1 MQTSDLFAVLRDVIH
16 DLKQPLTAAK
26 GYIEIVQFKGDLN
39 DDQLKYSEKAIAQLE
54 RMETDVNN
62 LLEMAWLEAD
72 LPLNPDDVRLSLV
85 VERALEVTQY
95 QAERAGITIKAEFDK
110 RGDTVQGDHRRL
122 IRVVQNLISNAI
134 KYNHSGGSVEI
145 LLIPQ
150 PDRVTLIVKDTGL
163 GIPPQDMPFIFDRFY
178 RSRRDELS
186 RIEGNG
192 LGLSITRG
200 IVERHGGNI
209 SVQSELEQ
217 GSTFTVNLP
226 REYRVQNQSSANES
240 LDGVDDADQEP
251 DSDPDLDADSAGA
264 E

>member
-1 MQTSDLFAVLRDVIH
+1 MQPSDLFSILREVIH

-26 GYIEIVQFKGDLN
+26 GYIELVEIKGGLN
-39 DDQLKYSEKAIAQLE
+39 ADGQKYSEKAIAQLD
-54 RMETDVNN
+54 RMEADVNN

-72 LPLNPDDVRLSLV
+72 LPLNPDEVRLSHV

-95 QAERAGITIKAEFDK
+95 QAERAGVTLKVDFDK
-110 RGDTVQGDHRRL
+110 RGDAIDGDQRRL
-122 IRVVQNLISNAI
+122 IRVAQNLISNAI
-134 KYNHSGGSVEI
+134 KYNRPGGTVEI
-145 LLIPQ
+145 SLSAH
-150 PDRVTLIVKDTGL
+150 PDHVSLIVKDTGL
-163 GIPPQDMPFIFDRFY
+163 GIPPEDMPYIFDRFY

-200 IVERHGGNI
+200 IVERHGGDI

-217 GSTFTVNLP
+217 GSTFIVNLP
-226 REYRVQNQSSANES
+226 RKYNVQKQSSANEA
-240 LDGVDDADQEP
+240 LDGVDDDMQEP
-251 DSDPDLDADSAGA
+251 GSDPDLDADGVGA